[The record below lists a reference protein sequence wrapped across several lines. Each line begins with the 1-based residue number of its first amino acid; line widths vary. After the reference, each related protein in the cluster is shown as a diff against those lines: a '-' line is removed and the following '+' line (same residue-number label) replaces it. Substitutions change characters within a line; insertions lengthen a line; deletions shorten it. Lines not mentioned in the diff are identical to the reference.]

1 MRSLHPAFLGQL
13 VHNTIAANW
22 PRGKGKRQRRLSMG
36 TGLMGKNYKDG
47 EIVYRQGEMGDCMY
61 VIHEGQVDEF
71 QRKGSQEFL
80 LRTLGKGDFFGEMA
94 LFEDDVRPSTMRAS
108 GKAIILTLEKKTL
121 LHRIH
126 EEPSLA
132 FRLLHRMTL
141 RIRDLEGTL
150 VRRGAEVMSD

>member
-1 MRSLHPAFLGQL
+1 
-13 VHNTIAANW
+13 
-22 PRGKGKRQRRLSMG
+22 
-36 TGLMGKNYKDG
+36 
-47 EIVYRQGEMGDCMY
+47 
-61 VIHEGQVDEF
+61 
-71 QRKGSQEFL
+71 
-80 LRTLGKGDFFGEMA
+80 

-150 VRRGAEVMSD
+150 VRRGADVMID